1 MRCGGNGT
9 NSKVVEQR
17 AADNNLVLDERY
29 DLGLDLLICRL

>member
-17 AADNNLVLDERY
+17 VADNNLVLDERY